1 MAQRDGRTQAPEAD
15 ASIAKLA
22 ELFLS
27 SPAWVRAARM
37 LSGGATS
44 AVYFS
49 HRPGEPWRI
58 KSRAGKTRL
67 SPGRALHPDFVFRF
81 TPASIER
88 LAGARGGVGGFAVEL
103 FSLLSETDPDLRIG
117 FRITAPFATLARR
130 GYVQLLIAGGW
141 QVLAFG
147 AARRVRTLAD
157 LRRLAKRL
165 WARRTRQAYGV
176 GPGDGQGLVRPY
188 PP

>member
-1 MAQRDGRTQAPEAD
+1 VAQRDGRTQAPEAD
-15 ASIAKLA
+15 ASTAKLA

-27 SPAWVRAARM
+27 HPAWVRAARM
-37 LSGGATS
+37 LTGGATS

-49 HRPGEPWRI
+49 HRPGEPWLLE
-58 KSRAGKTRL
+58 SRGGKTRL
-67 SPGRALHPDFVFRF
+67 SPGRAPHPDFAFCF

-103 FSLLSETDPDLRIG
+103 FSLLTETDPDLRIG
-117 FRITAPFATLARR
+117 FRIIAPFATLARR

-147 AARRVRTLAD
+147 AARGLRTFAD
-157 LRRLAKRL
+157 LRRLVKRL
-165 WARRTRQAYGV
+165 RANEPEPWET
-176 GPGDGQGLVRPY
+176 
-188 PP
+188 